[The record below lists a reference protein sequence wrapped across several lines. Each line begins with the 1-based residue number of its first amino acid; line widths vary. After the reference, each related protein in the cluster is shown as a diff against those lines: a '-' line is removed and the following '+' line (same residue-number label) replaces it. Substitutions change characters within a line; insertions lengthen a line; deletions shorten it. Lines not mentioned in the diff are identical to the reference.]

1 MAVVVAVT
9 AEVVVIAVEAC
20 HTVAG
25 FRTVV
30 RSVADFTAEA
40 AMLRRCARLHHRA
53 DIMLPRRRV
62 QVLRAIPLHRHV
74 RLRRLT
80 RLHQHT

>member
-40 AMLRRCARLHHRA
+40 AMLRRCARHHLRG
-53 DIMLPRRRV
+53 DIMPRHHV

-80 RLHQHT
+80 RLQQHT